1 MGGVTEISAR
11 VLSLALVAAIIALP
25 VPASQ
30 LLAGALSAPAV
41 AAAGPANSDLRTLI
55 EDPFLI
61 DRLSYTAPASFL
73 ELETGVDPHET

>member
-1 MGGVTEISAR
+1 MSAK
-11 VLSLALVAAIIALP
+11 VLSIALAAAIIALP

-30 LLAGALSAPAV
+30 LLAGAFFAPASV
-41 AAAGPANSDLRTLI
+41 AAVEPGTSNLRTLI

-61 DRLSYTAPASFL
+61 DRLSYSAPASFL

>member
-1 MGGVTEISAR
+1 MSAK

-30 LLAGALSAPAV
+30 LLVGAFSAPAAVV
-41 AAAGPANSDLRTLI
+41 AVQPGGEDLRTLI

-61 DRLSYTAPASFL
+61 DRLSYAAPASFL

>member
-1 MGGVTEISAR
+1 MSAK

-30 LLAGALSAPAV
+30 LLTGAFSAPAAV
-41 AAAGPANSDLRTLI
+41 AEVEPGTSNLRMLI

-61 DRLSYTAPASFL
+61 DRLSYSAPASFL